1 MTKGSAMPEYRWN
14 IAPHLL
20 TAFATLIVAWL
31 LFGPKSP
38 PSTAPAKAPQTPQ
51 ITASVP
57 KKAPPPPRVLDEKL
71 LKAMDAD
78 EQVNI
83 RVYAAVDRGVVNI
96 TITPGNVGLFE
107 EESAGGTGSGF
118 VIDKQGDI
126 LTNYHVVEHAEVV
139 QVTFFDGST
148 HEGRVIGRDATND
161 VAIVRVNV
169 PEEMLVPLP
178 LGESTNLL
186 VGQKVLAVGNPFGLE
201 RTLTTGIISSL
212 DRSLRAKNGR
222 IIKGII
228 QTDAAINPGNS
239 GGPLLNAHGKVI
251 GVNTA
256 IVSEVGQSAGISF
269 AVPINAI
276 TRILKSLIENG
287 RVVRADLGL
296 VRVYKTDEGLL
307 VLEVVEGGPSD
318 RAGIQPIH
326 LKTIRTRFGT
336 YRQLDPESAD
346 TIIAINGKPVT
357 SVDDLL
363 TEVEAHAPGDAVVI
377 TVLRHGKAVDVPV
390 VLGKS

>member
-1 MTKGSAMPEYRWN
+1 MPESRWN

-31 LFGPKSP
+31 LFGPKGPQPTPRRTPRVPQKSNIAAP
-38 PSTAPAKAPQTPQ
+38 TAPK
-51 ITASVP
+51 VP
-57 KKAPPPPRVLDEKL
+57 VAPPRPLDEKL
-71 LKAMDAD
+71 LAAMDAE
-78 EQVNI
+78 EQINVRI
-83 RVYAAVDRGVVNI
+83 YAAVDRGVVNI
-96 TITPGNVGLFE
+96 TVTPGSVGLFD
-107 EESAGGTGSGF
+107 EESVAGTGSGF
-118 VIDKQGDI
+118 VVDKQGDI
-126 LTNYHVVEHAEVV
+126 LTNYHVVENTDIV

-148 HEGRVIGRDATND
+148 HEGHVIGRDASND
-161 VAIVRVNV
+161 VAVVRVDV
-169 PEEMLVPLP
+169 PEDMLVPLP

-239 GGPLLNAHGKVI
+239 GGPLLNAHGEVI

-256 IVSEVGQSAGISF
+256 ILSQVGQSAGIGF

-307 VLEVVEGGPSD
+307 VLELVDGGPAD
-318 RAGIQPIH
+318 RAGLQPIH

-346 TIIAINGKPVT
+346 TIIAINGKPVST
-357 SVDDLL
+357 VDDLL
-363 TEVEAHAPGDAVVI
+363 TEVEAHSPGDAVVV
-377 TVLRHGKAVDVPV
+377 TVLRHGKPVDVPV